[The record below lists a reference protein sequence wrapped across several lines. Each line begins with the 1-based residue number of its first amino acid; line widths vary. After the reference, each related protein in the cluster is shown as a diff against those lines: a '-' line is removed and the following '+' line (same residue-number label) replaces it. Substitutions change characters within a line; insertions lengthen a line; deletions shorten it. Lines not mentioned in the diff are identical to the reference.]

1 MGSNHRPPPCQGD
14 ALPLSYVPT
23 GEMTKLMRDRSIS
36 VLSLQAVMI

>member
-1 MGSNHRPPPCQGD
+1 
-14 ALPLSYVPT
+14 VPT